1 MLEEIEQ
8 PDPIIIRPSRGNRL
22 ERSEAARS
30 RRRCVKEVKHV
41 HQYKLEKDAK
51 DRIRAKRRLEAQKRR
66 ARKKLKLIQ
75 KNA

>member
-22 ERSEAARS
+22 GRSEAARS
-30 RRRCVKEVKHV
+30 RRRSVKQVKHI

-66 ARKKLKLIQ
+66 ARKKIKLIR

>member
-1 MLEEIEQ
+1 MLEEIDQ
-8 PDPIIIRPSRGNRL
+8 PDPIIVRPSRGNRL
-22 ERSEAARS
+22 ERSLAARS
-30 RRRCVKEVKHV
+30 RRRGVKEVKHI

-66 ARKKLKLIQ
+66 ARKKLKLIS